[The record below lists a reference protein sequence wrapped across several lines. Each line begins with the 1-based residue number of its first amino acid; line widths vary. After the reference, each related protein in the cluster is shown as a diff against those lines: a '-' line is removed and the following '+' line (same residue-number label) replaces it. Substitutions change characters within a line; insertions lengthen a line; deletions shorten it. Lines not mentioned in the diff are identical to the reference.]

1 MTKFLRWLRFVVRWA
16 LRVPVASHYWW
27 AIAVVAASVVAIG
40 LGGWTETAFRLAGM
54 VLQLGGVCTVVL
66 GILKTRAD
74 FGQQTVR
81 SQFKS
86 WLKTFPPL
94 NPPPV
99 TISINA
105 TLPGLFGEVYMSST
119 HGPSADQSVEGRI
132 GHLEMIVRK
141 LDEAQGKTHIAVLQ
155 AEKKAQQAL
164 DAQVLQF
171 TGQIDGVTK
180 KIEASATGGIHLS
193 AVGVVLLFVGT
204 VFGGAAPELGRWFAL
219 APALSRQ

>member
-1 MTKFLRWLRFVVRWA
+1 MAKFLRWLRFVVRWA

-27 AIAVVAASVVAIG
+27 AIAVVAVSVVAIG

-74 FGQQTVR
+74 FGQPTVR

-105 TLPGLFGEVYMSST
+105 TLPGLFGEMYMSST

-141 LDEAQGKTHIAVLQ
+141 LDEALGKTHIAVLQ

-164 DAQVLQF
+164 DAQALQF

-204 VFGGAAPELGRWFAL
+204 IFGGAAPELGHWFAV
-219 APALSRQ
+219 APALSGQ